1 MSKKEI
7 HALIL
12 EGKPTTEEEQ
22 QQIMN
27 EIFTECIM
35 VANRYFPKDKIR
47 AQRISLAFCH
57 IVKMAIPWNKQHKA
71 IKRFFSSMN

>member
-12 EGKPTTEEEQ
+12 EGKSATEEEQ

-35 VANRYFPKDKIR
+35 VANRYFPEDEGR
-47 AQRISLAFCH
+47 AKRISLAFCH

-71 IKRFFSSMN
+71 MKRFFSSID